1 MESRFFREMPRWP
14 IDTWKDTIAS
24 DKKTKTYVI
33 PVSFITLLRV
43 TIISKGSDRCWGVSV
58 WRRWNLVLSAEVW
71 SAQGDRG
78 APCER
83 IQLCDQKIRLLP
95 QAPRASVTTE
105 SCDSQTFISRAM
117 QESKVGRQD
126 VISLYNWMLL
136 FSLQQGS
143 LLHTMPWGAG
153 AEWEGEPQSS
163 LRPT

>member
-83 IQLCDQKIRLLP
+83 IPTVWPENPATASGPTGVCHHWKLWQPDFHKQSHAGVQSRQAGRNLSVQLDAAILFPARVPATHHAVRSWCRVRR
-95 QAPRASVTTE
+95 RAT
-105 SCDSQTFISRAM
+105 
-117 QESKVGRQD
+117 K
-126 VISLYNWMLL
+126 
-136 FSLQQGS
+136 
-143 LLHTMPWGAG
+143 
-153 AEWEGEPQSS
+153 
-163 LRPT
+163 